1 MSLQYLK
8 KELSYEID
16 VLHDDKHE
24 SLLRVDIIF
33 DGFGQ
38 VSQITRVNLQ
48 YFCEILR
55 KKPGMKWGINCTGWF
70 KCYFIIHPVFSHH
83 WPFMGQYGIH
93 IKSFIHLINCL
104 YNISLLLLFQVTVGP
119 YNFFFF
125 FFFTFRFYLFFSYFF
140 LLIHF
145 FIILFTFVWQCWAT
159 KVLSDHSLVFFC
171 FFV

>member
-1 MSLQYLK
+1 MSITVIYKLILSFLMSVARHAKVLK
-8 KELSYEID
+8 ITSMQCLCNISRKNWVMKLMFCMMINMKVFYELILFLMGLARYA
-16 VLHDDKHE
+16 
-24 SLLRVDIIF
+24 
-33 DGFGQ
+33 
-38 VSQITRVNLQ
+38 QITRVNLQ

-125 FFFTFRFYLFFSYFF
+125 FFF
-140 LLIHF
+140 
-145 FIILFTFVWQCWAT
+145 
-159 KVLSDHSLVFFC
+159 
-171 FFV
+171 

>member
-125 FFFTFRFYLFFSYFF
+125 FFYFS
-140 LLIHF
+140 
-145 FIILFTFVWQCWAT
+145 ILFIF
-159 KVLSDHSLVFFC
+159 
-171 FFV
+171 